1 MVSSATLIQLLT
13 RFFLVLALIAVASS
27 SARPHFGDTNQDDQ
41 EDISFENYIKNMDH
55 PERSNIYNPEDD
67 YYYYDIILRPP
78 SRSNRYR
85 SEDGYVL
92 RLNNNDTP
100 TIDGDTNADDD
111 ASNDETLLLRNIY
124 KRVTNSRNSDAIYR
138 RNGVDKKIKPKSPIR
153 CLSGA
158 DQDTSNLVDTS
169 SGLTNEQMEQLLQR
183 LVEYNRASQYP
194 YGWERLIRGPEMKRQ
209 SRFRQCYFNPL
220 SDNNLFKSAGT
231 QPTKLIL
238 NMY

>member
-1 MVSSATLIQLLT
+1 MLINACKVYKT
-13 RFFLVLALIAVASS
+13 YMSVFIACDCVLISTYL
-27 SARPHFGDTNQDDQ
+27 QDDQ

-153 CLSGA
+153 CL
-158 DQDTSNLVDTS
+158 V
-169 SGLTNEQMEQLLQR
+169 
-183 LVEYNRASQYP
+183 
-194 YGWERLIRGPEMKRQ
+194 
-209 SRFRQCYFNPL
+209 NPVTC
-220 SDNNLFKSAGT
+220 FK
-231 QPTKLIL
+231 
-238 NMY
+238 

>member
-27 SARPHFGDTNQDDQ
+27 SARPHFGDTNQ
-41 EDISFENYIKNMDH
+41 
-55 PERSNIYNPEDD
+55 
-67 YYYYDIILRPP
+67 
-78 SRSNRYR
+78 
-85 SEDGYVL
+85 
-92 RLNNNDTP
+92 
-100 TIDGDTNADDD
+100 
-111 ASNDETLLLRNIY
+111 
-124 KRVTNSRNSDAIYR
+124 
-138 RNGVDKKIKPKSPIR
+138 
-153 CLSGA
+153 SGA